1 MADADYKTEPVVP
14 VCEPMLR
21 MIAIRPEFY
30 SVRKKKEKERKREK
44 RKRLLRRPI
53 NVASHQGAVVSLC
66 ASGKSQCR
74 GIDSFESR
82 IAAASRK

>member
-30 SVRKKKEKERKREK
+30 SVRKKKREREKKREK
-44 RKRLLRRPI
+44 KKTAAPTDKCR
-53 NVASHQGAVVSLC
+53 VASRRRRLIMCIREISM
-66 ASGKSQCR
+66 
-74 GIDSFESR
+74 SR
-82 IAAASRK
+82 YR